1 MAEVIFF
8 NSEILTIVI
17 LSFLIFSAR
26 IIDVTI
32 GTIRLVYISK
42 GYKSLAPILG
52 FFEVLIWLIAVQQI
66 LSNLNHWIY
75 YVFYAG
81 GFATG
86 TYIGMVIEDKLT
98 ESKVLVRIITK
109 RDMMNLDSALT
120 EKNYSYVNID
130 GVDHNLKGSY
140 PLDVKILFLVVSK
153 KKVVEVLEILKENDP
168 LAKYSI
174 EDVRYAKQDH
184 PLVIRSK
191 NKFSVKRFIFN
202 RMGK

>member
-1 MAEVIFF
+1 MAEIIFF
-8 NSEILTIVI
+8 NSEVLTVVI
-17 LSFLIFSAR
+17 LSILIFCAR

-75 YVFYAG
+75 YIFYAA

-86 TYIGMVIEDKLT
+86 TYIGTVIEDKLS

-153 KKVVEVLEILKENDP
+153 KKVIEVLDILKENDP

-184 PLVIRSK
+184 PLVIRAR
-191 NKFSVKRFIFN
+191 NRFSIKRFVFN